1 MADKAIGSLF
11 QFRQELKKRPLQRSE
26 RFEVSMTIPEK
37 VMEGQ
42 AIDREIARDIE
53 LLCEEVQI
61 PGMVVENKEINLGPW
76 KFYRNTNVGFLGQEI
91 NMTFLTDEN
100 WGLRSVFESW
110 IAACV
115 DTTGKQVSY
124 LDDISA
130 EIQIKAISLG
140 NKSNE
145 AIVAGGA
152 AGPLDQEVVNKQW
165 TLHECTP
172 KVLNLQPLSMGT
184 TSVVRTTL
192 IISSAYWEST
202 AVVGAPGIDVRL
214 GKDSPYG

>member
-1 MADKAIGSLF
+1 MVDRALGNLEL
-11 QFRQELKKRPLQRSE
+11 FRQALKTRPMQRSE
-26 RFEVSMTIPEK
+26 RFEVSLTIPQI
-37 VMEGQ
+37 EG
-42 AIDREIARDIE
+42 IDKTAGERDVV
-53 LLCEEVQI
+53 LFCEEIQI

-100 WGLRSVFESW
+100 WGLRSMFEAW

-130 EIQIKAISLG
+130 EIQIKALSLG
-140 NKSNE
+140 GADVPPGE
-145 AIVAGGA
+145 VGGLV
-152 AGPLDQEVVNKQW
+152 PVNKQW

-172 KVLNLQPLSMGT
+172 KVLNLVPLSMGT

-202 AVVGAPGIDVRL
+202 DVPTAPGVTVDL
-214 GKDSPYG
+214 GKDSPFG

>member
-53 LLCEEVQI
+53 LFCEEVQI

-152 AGPLDQEVVNKQW
+152 AGPLDQGVVNKQW

>member
-1 MADKAIGSLF
+1 MVDRALGNLEL
-11 QFRQELKKRPLQRSE
+11 FRQALKTRPMQRSE
-26 RFEVSMTIPEK
+26 RFEVSLTIPQI
-37 VMEGQ
+37 EG
-42 AIDREIARDIE
+42 IDKTAGERDVV
-53 LLCEEVQI
+53 LFCEEIQI

-100 WGLRSVFESW
+100 WGLRSMFEAW

-130 EIQIKAISLG
+130 EIQIKALSLG
-140 NKSNE
+140 GADVPPGE
-145 AIVAGGA
+145 VGGLV
-152 AGPLDQEVVNKQW
+152 PVNKQW
-165 TLHECTP
+165 
-172 KVLNLQPLSMGT
+172 
-184 TSVVRTTL
+184 TTL

-202 AVVGAPGIDVRL
+202 DVPTAPGVTVDL
-214 GKDSPYG
+214 GKDSPFG